1 MPSSALEGHRR
12 ARNAEHGRPR
22 PHPFKSR
29 VREDRNHSS
38 PLILIQWG
46 HHPSSII
53 HHPSSIIHH
62 PSSFPAPVIG
72 NLELMPLR
80 MNIGK

>member
-1 MPSSALEGHRR
+1 
-12 ARNAEHGRPR
+12 
-22 PHPFKSR
+22 